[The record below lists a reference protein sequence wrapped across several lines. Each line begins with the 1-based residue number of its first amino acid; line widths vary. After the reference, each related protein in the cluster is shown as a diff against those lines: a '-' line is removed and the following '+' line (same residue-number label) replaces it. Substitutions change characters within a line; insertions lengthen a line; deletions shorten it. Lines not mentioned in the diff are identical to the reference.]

1 MESLIIILILIGLFI
16 YIFKFFT
23 GFRIYTEDNLDINE
37 RDYYLEWFNPFT
49 GRLTQVIITTEI

>member
-1 MESLIIILILIGLFI
+1 MESLIIIGLVVCVF
-16 YIFKFFT
+16 YYFT
-23 GFRIYTEDNLDINE
+23 GFRIYIKDNLELEE

>member
-1 MESLIIILILIGLFI
+1 MENLLIILILIGLFI

-23 GFRIYTEDNLDINE
+23 GFKIYTEDNLDMNE

-49 GRLTQVIITTEI
+49 SRLTQVIITIEL